1 MTLEKYRYI
10 TVEGPIGVGKTSLA
24 KLIATHLNCSLVL
37 EAPDENPFLKKFY
50 DDIPRYSLPTQLFF
64 LFQRADQVQHLNQA
78 DPFDRTTV
86 CDFLLEKEL
95 LFAQLTLSEPEY
107 KLYQQIYDH
116 FQPKLAIPDLVIYLQ
131 AAPEI
136 LIERVKK
143 RGYAFEKNISEE
155 YLWRLSDG
163 YTRFFHQ
170 YDKAPVMIVNSE
182 KLNFT
187 KNPDDFNLLISRL
200 QKMRGAREY
209 FNCSN

>member
-86 CDFLLEKEL
+86 SDFLLEKEL
-95 LFAQLTLSEPEY
+95 LFAQLTLSESEY

-116 FQPKLAIPDLVIYLQ
+116 FQPKIDVPDLVIYLQ

-136 LIERVKK
+136 LIERVKQ

-182 KLNFT
+182 KLNFAA
-187 KNPDDFNLLISRL
+187 NQDDFDLLINRL
-200 QKMRGAREY
+200 QKMRGAKEY
-209 FNCSN
+209 FNCSD